1 MNCSRLEQFQIDADY
16 ERLMGAPASWMAAP
30 RSSSS
35 DSPALPADDR
45 KLASAMHHNASSTA
59 SM

>member
-35 DSPALPADDR
+35 DSPALPADR
-45 KLASAMHHNASSTA
+45 P
-59 SM
+59 